1 MTLRHA
7 SFFSGVGGLDLGFHR
22 AGIETVSLAEI
33 DPYASAVL
41 AERFPGVPNLG
52 DITKIKEED
61 IPNAEIYSG
70 GFPCQDLS
78 VAGRR
83 KGFQDGTRSSL
94 AFTYLDL
101 VERTK
106 PRWILLENVPGLFS
120 SNEGRDFGR
129 LIQEVV
135 DLGYGVAWRTLDARF
150 FGVAQRRRRVF
161 IVAARDE
168 AFGNLGAERAAEV
181 LLECASGC
189 RDHSPSGEAGESS
202 SEASRGRAE
211 GDRGRDGG
219 SGILRSTPHS
229 DGVRALN
236 GVGEGVDDREGLEG
250 AQGSESLGFTK
261 SSFGGYI
268 PTDKGAGTLR
278 AKGGNIGGGSE
289 NLAVSTY
296 THTLT
301 APTGGGRR
309 DRIPLAV
316 TEKVLTFPSRFGSNA
331 NVTEDQAQS
340 FAHSAGALAVY
351 RKSKRAQTSE
361 DDESWVDDG
370 IANTLN
376 SFDVGDTRTTH
387 AVIGT
392 SYDGFNQK
400 VEDDGA
406 HRTLRIGRDSSDFVI
421 APLQD
426 GGDDLL
432 PVGLDSHRYRCAG
445 NGVVANVAE
454 WIGRRIV
461 AVDTKYASGAAAGY
475 AVSEALT
482 KEAE

>member
-22 AGIETVSLAEI
+22 AGIATVSLSEI

-41 AERFPGVPNLG
+41 AERFPSVPNLG
-52 DITKIKEED
+52 DITKIKDEE
-61 IPNAEIYSG
+61 IPYAEIYSG

-106 PRWILLENVPGLFS
+106 PRWVLLENVPGLFS
-120 SNEGRDFGR
+120 SNGGRDFGR
-129 LIQEVV
+129 LIREMV
-135 DLGYGVAWRTLDARF
+135 DLGYGLAWRTLDARF

-161 IVAARDE
+161 ILAARDE
-168 AFGNLGAERAAEV
+168 AFGDLGAERAAEV
-181 LLECASGC
+181 LFECE
-189 RDHSPSGEAGESS
+189 GECGHHQAGREARESS
-202 SEASRGRAE
+202 PEASRGRPK
-211 GDRGRDGG
+211 GDLGGDGG
-219 SGILRSTPHS
+219 SGILSSTPHS

-236 GVGEGVDDREGLEG
+236 GMGEGMDDCEGVEG
-250 AQGSESLGFTK
+250 SRGSEAVGFTK

-278 AKGGNIGGGSE
+278 AKGGDIGGGSE

-301 APTGGGRR
+301 APTRGGRR

-340 FAHSAGALAVY
+340 FAHSAGAPAV
-351 RKSKRAQTSE
+351 
-361 DDESWVDDG
+361 
-370 IANTLN
+370 LL
-376 SFDVGDTRTTH
+376 
-387 AVIGT
+387 GT

-400 VEDDGA
+400 VEDD
-406 HRTLRIGRDSSDFVI
+406 V
-421 APLQD
+421 
-426 GGDDLL
+426 L

-475 AVSEALT
+475 AVPEAQEE
-482 KEAE
+482 EAE

>member
-1 MTLRHA
+1 MPK
-7 SFFSGVGGLDLGFHR
+7 SIR
-22 AGIETVSLAEI
+22 AGSPAKTS
-33 DPYASAVL
+33 ASQGD
-41 AERFPGVPNLG
+41 EKDSKMGRGVPSPLPTSTLWSELNPVGFCWKTSRGYSVPTGAATSG
-52 DITKIKEED
+52 DSSVKWSISGMASRGELWTPASSEWRNAVGESSSSPRETKLS
-61 IPNAEIYSG
+61 EI
-70 GFPCQDLS
+70 
-78 VAGRR
+78 
-83 KGFQDGTRSSL
+83 
-94 AFTYLDL
+94 
-101 VERTK
+101 
-106 PRWILLENVPGLFS
+106 LEPS
-120 SNEGRDFGR
+120 
-129 LIQEVV
+129 
-135 DLGYGVAWRTLDARF
+135 
-150 FGVAQRRRRVF
+150 
-161 IVAARDE
+161 
-168 AFGNLGAERAAEV
+168 AAEV

-202 SEASRGRAE
+202 SEAARGRAE

-236 GVGEGVDDREGLEG
+236 GMGEGVDDREGVEG
-250 AQGSESLGFTK
+250 SRGSEAVGFTK

-278 AKGGNIGGGSE
+278 AKGGDIGGGSE

-301 APTGGGRR
+301 APTRGGRR
-309 DRIPLAV
+309 DRIPRAV

-340 FAHSAGALAVY
+340 FAHSAGAPAV
-351 RKSKRAQTSE
+351 
-361 DDESWVDDG
+361 
-370 IANTLN
+370 LL
-376 SFDVGDTRTTH
+376 
-387 AVIGT
+387 GT

-400 VEDDGA
+400 VEEDGA

-421 APLQD
+421 APSQE
-426 GGDDLL
+426 GEDDLL

-461 AVDTKYASGAAAGY
+461 AVDTKYASGTVAGY
-475 AVSEALT
+475 AVSEALSR
-482 KEAE
+482 EEG